1 MFRFARLS
9 ARRLPRREQGQK
21 GQLQEFMNHN
31 GPAARHAELCG
42 EIRRHDYRYYGLD
55 EPEISDAAYDE
66 LFRELQALEGSHP
79 DLITPDS
86 PTQRVGGAP
95 LDSFPTVE
103 HSAPMMSL
111 ESAAEED
118 DLRRFDRRVRDEL
131 GDERTGYV
139 VEPKLDGLS
148 IELVYERGALTR
160 ASTRGDGVRGEG
172 ITENARTI
180 AAVPLRLLEG
190 GTPAPEFLAVRGEVI
205 IRWDAFEKLN
215 ASLVADEK
223 PPFANPR
230 NAAAGSLRQLDSRI
244 TATRPLDLYVYDV
257 LAANGFD
264 PRSQWGVAETLRG
277 WGFPVSDLIA
287 QCSTAEDILA
297 YHADISARRDSLGFE
312 IDGIVVK
319 LDDIPGRAELGET
332 SRHPKWA
339 FAYKFPPRVVQTRV
353 EEIFVSVGRTGVV
366 TPVAAL
372 EPVEIGGVMVSR
384 ASLHNREEAKRKDV
398 RDGDLV
404 RVQRAGD
411 VIPQVLGW
419 VEEPGRKREPEF
431 PWPNECP
438 SCDTLLVERGP
449 FSVCPNQFGCPAQ
462 LVGRLQ
468 LFGSRSALDI
478 EGLGEETARLL
489 VNRELVGRVPDL
501 FDVSAETLMALDG
514 FAEISAGNLISA
526 IERARNAPLDRFL
539 VALGIPEVGVA
550 AARDLAV
557 HFGSI
562 EALRAATDE
571 ELVAVHGVGPRMAEL
586 ITAFFAEPDNRDNLD
601 RLLGHMEI
609 QRTEGVPSSG
619 ALSGMTFVLTG
630 GLSGFSRPEA
640 KQSIEALGGRVSS
653 SVTGK
658 TDRVVAGS
666 DPGSKLAK
674 AESLGIEILDEAA
687 FVELLSEH
695 GSETAEGIS

>member
-1 MFRFARLS
+1 
-9 ARRLPRREQGQK
+9 
-21 GQLQEFMNHN
+21 MNHT
-31 GPAARHAELCG
+31 GPAARHAELCE

-55 EPEISDAAYDE
+55 SPAISDAAYDK
-66 LFRELQALEGSHP
+66 LLRELRGLEDAQP
-79 DLITPDS
+79 ELITPDS

-103 HSAPMMSL
+103 HAAPMMSL
-111 ESAAEED
+111 DSDVEEEA
-118 DLRRFDRRVRDEL
+118 LRRFDQRVRDEL
-131 GDERTGYV
+131 GDERATYV

-148 IELVYERGALTR
+148 IELVYERGSLTR

-180 AAVPLRLLEG
+180 AAVPLRLLAG
-190 GTPAPEFLAVRGEVI
+190 GEPAPKFLAVRGEVI
-205 IRWDAFEKLN
+205 IRWDAFEALN
-215 ASLVADEK
+215 ASLVREEK

-257 LAANGFD
+257 LAADGFD

-277 WGFPVSDLIA
+277 WGFPVTDLLA
-287 QCSTAEDILA
+287 RCSTAEEILA

-319 LDDIPGRAELGET
+319 LDDIAGRAELGET

-339 FAYKFPPRVVQTRV
+339 FAYKFPPRVAQTRV
-353 EEIFVSVGRTGVV
+353 ERIFVSVGRTGVV

-372 EPVEIGGVMVSR
+372 EPVEIGGVTVSR

-398 RDGDLV
+398 RDGDLI

-419 VEEPGRKREPEF
+419 VEEPGRERASEF
-431 PWPNECP
+431 SMPYICP
-438 SCDTLLVERGP
+438 SCETDLVERGP
-449 FSVCPNQFGCPAQ
+449 FTVCPNQFGCPAQ

-489 VNRELVGRVPDL
+489 VGEKLVSRVPDL
-501 FDVSAETLMALDG
+501 FDVSVESLMALDG
-514 FAEISAGNLISA
+514 FAEISAGNLVAA
-526 IERARNAPLDRFL
+526 IERARHVPLDRFL
-539 VALGIPEVGVA
+539 VALGVPEVGVA

-586 ITAFFAEPDNRDNLD
+586 ITAFFAEPHNRDNLE

-609 QRTEGVPSSG
+609 QQTEARPSSG
-619 ALSGMTFVLTG
+619 PLSGMTFVLTG
-630 GLSGFSRPEA
+630 GLSGFSRAEA
-640 KQSIEALGGRVSS
+640 KRSIEALGGRVSS
-653 SVTGK
+653 SVTSK

-674 AESLGIEILDEAA
+674 AKALGIEILDEPA
-687 FVELLSEH
+687 FVELLAEDDAVAGSGGGQSDSEP
-695 GSETAEGIS
+695 AEGNS

>member
-1 MFRFARLS
+1 
-9 ARRLPRREQGQK
+9 
-21 GQLQEFMNHN
+21 MNQN
-31 GPAARHAELCG
+31 GPAARHAALCQ

-55 EPEISDAAYDE
+55 EPEISDAAYDA
-66 LFRELQALEGSHP
+66 LFRELEALEASHP
-79 DLITPDS
+79 ELITPDS
-86 PTQRVGGAP
+86 PTQRVAGAP
-95 LDSFPTVE
+95 LDAFPTVE
-103 HSAPMMSL
+103 HAARMMSL
-111 ESAAEED
+111 ESDAEEKA
-118 DLRRFDRRVRDEL
+118 LRRFDRRVRDEL
-131 GDERTGYV
+131 GDDRTRYV

-148 IELVYERGALTR
+148 IELVYERGSLTR

-180 AAVPLRLLEG
+180 AAIPLRLLESG
-190 GTPAPEFLAVRGEVI
+190 ARAPEFLAVRGEVI

-215 ASLVADEK
+215 AALVAEDK

-257 LAANGFD
+257 LAADGFD
-264 PRSQWGVAETLRG
+264 PCSQWEVAETLRG
-277 WGFPVSDLIA
+277 WGFPVSDLLA
-287 QCSTAEDILA
+287 RCSTVEEILA
-297 YHADISARRDSLGFE
+297 YHADIASRRDSLGFE

-339 FAYKFPPRVVQTRV
+339 FAYKFPPRVARTRV
-353 EEIFVSVGRTGVV
+353 ERIFVSVGRTGVV

-384 ASLHNREEAKRKDV
+384 ASLHNREEARRKDV
-398 RDGDLV
+398 RAGDLV

-419 VEEPGRKREPEF
+419 VEEEGRERADEFSMPEL
-431 PWPNECP
+431 CP
-438 SCDTLLVERGP
+438 SCESELVERGP
-449 FSVCPNQFGCPAQ
+449 FTVCPNQFGCPAQ

-489 VNRELVGRVPDL
+489 VGRELVRRVPDL
-501 FDVSAETLMALDG
+501 FEVTAEDLIGLDG
-514 FAEISAGNLISA
+514 FAEISAGNLVSA
-526 IERARNAPLDRFL
+526 IERARLAPLDRFL

-562 EALRAATDE
+562 GALRAATGE
-571 ELVAVHGVGPRMAEL
+571 ELFAVHGVGPRMAEL
-586 ITAFFAEPDNRDNLD
+586 ITAFFAEPHNRDNLD
-601 RLLGHMEI
+601 RLLAHMDI
-609 QRTEGVPSSG
+609 QKTVARPSSG
-619 ALSGMTFVLTG
+619 ALSGLTFVLTG
-630 GLSGFSRPEA
+630 GLSGFSRSEA
-640 KQSIEALGGRVSS
+640 KARIEALGGRVSS
-653 SVTGK
+653 SVTSK

-666 DPGSKLAK
+666 DPGSKFDK
-674 AESLGIEILDEAA
+674 AQSLGIEILDEAA

-695 GSETAEGIS
+695 AAEAGEGSGAGPDDNGGNS